1 MKKSYVYFLTNRSK
15 STIYVGVTSNLIK
28 RIHQHKLK
36 TYKGFA
42 AKYNC
47 DRLVYFEE
55 YNTISDAI
63 EREKILKSGN
73 RNRKELLINNF
84 NQEWND
90 LSEGWVFDVT

>member
-1 MKKSYVYFLTNRSK
+1 M
-15 STIYVGVTSNLIK
+15 K
-28 RIHQHKLK
+28 RIHQHKVK
-36 TYKGFA
+36 IYKGFA

-73 RNRKELLINNF
+73 RKRKELLINNF
-84 NQEWND
+84 NPEWKD
-90 LSEGWVFDVT
+90 LSEGWVFDTT